1 MHPQI
6 KQEDEDFAYSNGNLP
21 LSVAFKMH
29 SSIPPRQSGK
39 LHEKPIVNKCKRE
52 PIGGPNSGRARSIG
66 VFKEKWKS
74 PMQPFAHLP
83 QKTKARGKIPLDIME
98 LQMKWKFIVGYIL
111 PTMRKRNQI
120 FLKVGAERR
129 LREMLI
135 TKGIEGKI
143 GKSYLYMFC
152 GESICRKLPQS
163 NMSCNINFY

>member
-98 LQMKWKFIVGYIL
+98 LQMKWKTIHEPVGTIHSRVYSSDNEEKESDF
-111 PTMRKRNQI
+111 P
-120 FLKVGAERR
+120 
-129 LREMLI
+129 
-135 TKGIEGKI
+135 EG
-143 GKSYLYMFC
+143 GS
-152 GESICRKLPQS
+152 
-163 NMSCNINFY
+163 